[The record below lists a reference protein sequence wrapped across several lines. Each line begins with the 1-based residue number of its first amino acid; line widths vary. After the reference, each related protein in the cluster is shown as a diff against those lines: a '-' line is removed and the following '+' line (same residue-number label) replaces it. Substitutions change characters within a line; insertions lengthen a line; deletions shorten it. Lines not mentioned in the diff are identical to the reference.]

1 MQLPEVQALI
11 GLAELGARSP
21 YPLRRGVAALLR
33 AAGAGAAAAAVP
45 RSDVPDVLPAA
56 AALAVLQT
64 LPIDAAA
71 AARLPAAMALE
82 GAGFGAEGA
91 LVQTDALAALLC
103 LVCGGGLDEKLD
115 LAFWVL
121 DSGAAP
127 VLPVAAS
134 ISTRMGAR
142 RGRPH
147 GMELC
152 MG

>member
-64 LPIDAAA
+64 LPIVSRRARAPIAAA
-71 AARLPAAMALE
+71 PPLQP
-82 GAGFGAEGA
+82 
-91 LVQTDALAALLC
+91 
-103 LVCGGGLDEKLD
+103 GG
-115 LAFWVL
+115 
-121 DSGAAP
+121 
-127 VLPVAAS
+127 
-134 ISTRMGAR
+134 
-142 RGRPH
+142 RGRPPAGRGRPPAH
-147 GMELC
+147 TAGPARAPRRSR
-152 MG
+152 